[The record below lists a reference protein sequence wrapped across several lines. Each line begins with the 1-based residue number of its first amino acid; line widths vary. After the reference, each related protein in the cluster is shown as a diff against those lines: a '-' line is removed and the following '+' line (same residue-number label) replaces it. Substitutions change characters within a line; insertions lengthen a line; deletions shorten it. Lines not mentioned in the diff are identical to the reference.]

1 MHMGKT
7 VLTIDD
13 SKTVRTVISKH
24 LAPFSVGMLEAEN
37 GEQGVECAR
46 KGLPDLILLDYNMPV
61 MDGYHTLVELKTDP
75 NLKSI
80 PVVMVTTETSK
91 ETVIK
96 LLKLGLN
103 DYIAKPFTRE
113 LLLKKINPILKLYE
127 GEDIPPEKS
136 LVAPPPVQAKI
147 VEVTEPEES
156 ETFTKISILAVD
168 DKASVLN
175 LLKEYVG
182 DEYDLAAVDGG
193 KAALNA
199 ITKKDYSCI
208 FLDLSMPDMSGLEVL
223 DTCLQGRKNEGIEKK
238 IIAMTMKASQQDIRR
253 ATELGVQFFL
263 YKPFTKSDVTKLV
276 EQVMEDP
283 GESSSKNL
291 HYVTVRGRTL
301 ILDCPGRKSSKYRF
315 YAEFLASSII
325 EEIDLMTEE
334 GASHII
340 IKVGEEFLSDAA
352 VLRDFMKL
360 IDRVKEL
367 PLTTRL
373 VAESPVTRE
382 VLKEY
387 GRTCR
392 IPIDVSV
399 ECALG
404 LIAS

>member
-1 MHMGKT
+1 MGKT

-46 KGLPDLILLDYNMPV
+46 KGSPDLILLDYNMPV

-113 LLLKKINPILKLYE
+113 VLLKKINPILKLYE
-127 GEDIPPEKS
+127 GEEIPPEKP
-136 LVAPPPVQAKI
+136 VAPPPVQAK
-147 VEVTEPEES
+147 VEVVEEPEEA
-156 ETFTKISILAVD
+156 EVFTKTSILAVD

-175 LLKEYVG
+175 LLKEYIG
-182 DEYDLAAVDGG
+182 GEYDLVTVDGG

-199 ITKKDYSCI
+199 ITKRDYSCI

-223 DTCLQGRKNEGIEKK
+223 DTYLQGRKNEGIEKK

-263 YKPFTKSDVTKLV
+263 YKPFTHSDVTKLID
-276 EQVMEDP
+276 QVMEDP
-283 GESSSKNL
+283 GETSSKRL
-291 HYVTVRGRTL
+291 HYLTVRGRTL
-301 ILDCPGRKSSKYRF
+301 ILDCPGKKSSKYRF
-315 YAEFLASSII
+315 IAEFLATSII
-325 EEIDLMTEE
+325 EEVDQMAEE
-334 GASHII
+334 GASHMI
-340 IKVGEEFLSDAA
+340 IKIGDEFLSEPS
-352 VLRDFMKL
+352 VLKDFMKL
-360 IDRVKEL
+360 VDRVKEL
-367 PLTTRL
+367 ELTTRL

-382 VLKEY
+382 VLKDY